1 MSDERTRATTPT
13 MEDLLTDVLHELGY
27 VWVEHINQH
36 KSYVCFDEHDDH
48 TRKIRMNRADAE
60 RVVAHLRVDIGRGSD
75 DA

>member
-36 KSYVCFDEHDDH
+36 KSY
-48 TRKIRMNRADAE
+48 DAE